1 METINK
7 NRSLAF
13 AAALICCLLSSS
25 GIKSYNQDELNRF
38 EKTGE
43 CKKCDLSNADLRRI
57 LKNLSDDKKAVNLEG
72 SDLTRANLSGIC
84 IENANLTNTKLDKAN
99 FKNSSCINADF
110 TNSQC
115 IETVFNGANLKNTT
129 WENAVLCFTKIINA
143 THNNNIADT
152 FKDAAAFF
160 CRTSKPHQEKNRLP
174 IAYIFSNEK
183 GENWFKNN
191 KHKIDD
197 LKKLH
202 WIK

>member
-57 LKNLSDDKKAVNLEG
+57 LKNLSDDKKAV
-72 SDLTRANLSGIC
+72 
-84 IENANLTNTKLDKAN
+84 N

-197 LKKLH
+197 LKNLP